1 VDGSGAADRAAVTA
15 RAGPVNR
22 NVRLLYGFS
31 FFDPFMIVIPVW
43 VPYLATQG
51 ITMRQFMEL
60 QAVFAIVILCGEV
73 PSGLLS
79 DLWGRKKT
87 LLLGST
93 LKALSFSLLPL
104 WSSFE
109 GFVFYHLTMGIA
121 LSMISGGDVALLYDS
136 HLAAGG
142 EKSGGTAVLGNMK
155 LAGQTG
161 AAVSALLGGAI
172 VTLSFGHL
180 LWANAMLSWI
190 PVLLVLGV
198 AEPSRAPAKGTK
210 RYEDLKDVVS
220 TTLVRDAATRLV
232 FLNLVVTGTAGLV
245 MVWTHQKYWQDSGV
259 PLASFGVLFASYN
272 LIFGFAGRSASFTG
286 ARCGRGPVLTAVGVL
301 PIIAYFVMASFFGW
315 VGIVFG
321 LLGHIG
327 RGLGSVLFLNALN
340 ERISSTFRATVISM
354 TQLGTRA
361 SFAILGPLVGY
372 GIDAWGLPVV
382 LSALGILFSIVF
394 AVLILPLILQH
405 TALTP
410 AGARGD

>member
-1 VDGSGAADRAAVTA
+1 MTRISPPAV
-15 RAGPVNR
+15 
-22 NVRLLYGFS
+22 
-31 FFDPFMIVIPVW
+31 
-43 VPYLATQG
+43 
-51 ITMRQFMEL
+51 
-60 QAVFAIVILCGEV
+60 
-73 PSGLLS
+73 
-79 DLWGRKKT
+79 RK
-87 LLLGST
+87 
-93 LKALSFSLLPL
+93 P
-104 WSSFE
+104 
-109 GFVFYHLTMGIA
+109 
-121 LSMISGGDVALLYDS
+121 
-136 HLAAGG
+136 
-142 EKSGGTAVLGNMK
+142 GGTAVLGNMK

-272 LIFGFAGRSASFTG
+272 LIFGFAGRSASFTS

-315 VGIVFG
+315 IGIVFG

-340 ERISSTFRATVISM
+340 EKISSTFRATVISM